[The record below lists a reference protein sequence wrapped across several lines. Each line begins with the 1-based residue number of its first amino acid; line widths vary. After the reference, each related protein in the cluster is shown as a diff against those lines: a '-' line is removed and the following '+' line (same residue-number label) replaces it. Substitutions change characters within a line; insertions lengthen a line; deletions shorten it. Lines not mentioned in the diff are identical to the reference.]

1 VSGPTAAP
9 GDIVVLAGTNGAGK
23 STVAGAAL
31 ERQGGHFYNPDRATR
46 AYVDRGLSLPEANS
60 RAWRRGVRQ
69 LERAIRDGASYA
81 FETTLGGRT
90 ITRILLG
97 AVAQGRAVR
106 IWYVGLASPE
116 LHIER
121 VRARVAAGG
130 HDIPEEKIRER
141 WDSSRQ
147 NVIRLLPHVSELVLF
162 DNSRDVDV
170 SGGEAPRPEKLL
182 HMKDGQIEYVAD
194 PRTVP
199 AWAKPIIQAALSAT
213 RALAPTSRRSR
224 RSPAGPPRPHGL

>member
-1 VSGPTAAP
+1 VSAPDAAP

-23 STVAGAAL
+23 SSVAGAVL
-31 ERQGGHFYNPDRATR
+31 TRRGGRFYNPDRATR
-46 AYVDRGLSLPEANS
+46 AYLDRGLALPEANS

-69 LERAIRDGASYA
+69 LERALRHGTSYA

-97 AVAQGRAVR
+97 AAAQGRSVR

-116 LHIER
+116 LHIDR

-147 NVIRLLPHVSELVLF
+147 NLIRLLPHVRELALF
-162 DNSRDVDV
+162 DNSWNVDL
-170 SGGEAPRPEKLL
+170 SGGEAPRPERLL
-182 HMKDGQIEYVAD
+182 HTKDGDIEYVVD

-199 AWAKPIIQAALSAT
+199 SWAKPIIQAAL
-213 RALAPTSRRSR
+213 
-224 RSPAGPPRPHGL
+224 PA